1 MEKARKNFRFSIL
14 MMIVAA
20 LGLIGII
27 ASTQTSYADMYPFEY
42 KITINKLDGNPYA
55 DKHGTEFIK
64 YEGTDFRKY
73 GSEEYDYQIWYYDL
87 GHGKMFINADPNH
100 YKGEDFLIWTSE
112 NDPDSIWG
120 TYAATRYAS
129 TGEYIGGVFLKYED
143 GYSFTEMWG
152 ASEDIDIEADVEA
165 SLIYAD
171 AELDRKSFTYT
182 GKEIK
187 PSVTVK
193 LDGVTLTEGV
203 DYVVQYEDNIKVG
216 DEIEIPSVVV
226 TADALDNPYPYNP
239 ELDARVIYEKRIPFK
254 ILKADHPGIK
264 ATAKTA
270 AVKYKKVKS
279 KTQTVSMSQAV
290 NVTGRKGT
298 LKYTVS
304 PVGAK
309 AKKALTYKNGR
320 IYVKKGTK
328 KGLYKFKVTVMD
340 RGGRNYKASAKKTIT
355 AKIRVK

>member
-1 MEKARKNFRFSIL
+1 MEKARHIISNGIL
-14 MMIVAA
+14 IIIVAVFTVIVLA
-20 LGLIGII
+20 
-27 ASTQTSYADMYPFEY
+27 ASTHASYAMGDQEY
-42 KITINKLDGNPYA
+42 KITINTLKDNPYA
-55 DKHGTEFIK
+55 GKYGTGFRKYSGTEFS
-64 YEGTDFRKY
+64 EY
-73 GSEEYDYQIWYYDL
+73 GEDIWYYNF
-87 GHGKMFINADPNH
+87 GHGKLFISTDPNH
-100 YKGEDFLIWTSE
+100 YEGGSGFYYWTSE

-120 TYAATRYAS
+120 TYASPVDTS
-129 TGEYIGGVFLKYED
+129 TGEYLTSYHEGYDK
-143 GYSFTEMWG
+143 GYSFFYTGGNM
-152 ASEDIDIEADVEA
+152 ADIDFDGHVEATLAYADVE
-165 SLIYAD
+165 
-171 AELDRKSFTYT
+171 LDKKSFTYT
-182 GKEIK
+182 GSEIK
-187 PSVTVK
+187 PQVTVK
-193 LDGVTLTEGV
+193 LDGTSLTEGI
-203 DYVVQYEDNIKVG
+203 DYDIKYEYNIKVEL
-216 DEIEIPSVVV
+216 DEEIPTVIITSE
-226 TADALDNPYPYNP
+226 DLGDPYNP